1 MLPITTPE
9 LLREAVTTPTWVD
22 VAGFT
27 LEKIHTN
34 TLARALATRTVA
46 ANRLAAALWERAS
59 DEALDAKDITITKV
73 EPERRLGHGAGT
85 KVDLYVEFTVGG
97 AAKVLA
103 FEVKVDGA
111 PDGRQLETEAKSL
124 GVGPHRR
131 LVLLTLGSTQV
142 CRLVGENKIANEVP
156 RWTVR
161 ELVEHEVAII
171 AASPSD
177 EIAREW
183 MKELHCEDA
192 RRRLACESD
201 SKLHGCGYRDR
212 LLETYRYALV
222 AHELKSHGCAWNV
235 AVLPFGVVLSEFP
248 SWKRVPFGGTEV
260 TVYLEVIDKVLR
272 VKAGAWAKP
281 VNPREATKAVA
292 PLIRDAFVKHDFKV
306 ESARQTSG
314 SSVTIFSIDSH
325 DLDWSIEAMVPR
337 LKRAFTAWKSVSW
350 PT

>member
-1 MLPITTPE
+1 MTTIATPE
-9 LLREAVTTPTWVD
+9 LLREAVTTPTWVE

-27 LEKIHTN
+27 IEKIHTN
-34 TLARALATRTVA
+34 TLARALGTHTAA
-46 ANRLAAALWERAS
+46 ANRLVSALWRRAS
-59 DEALDAKDITITKV
+59 GETLDANNITVTRV
-73 EPERRLGHGAGT
+73 EPERRLGHGVGT
-85 KVDLYVEFTVGG
+85 KVDLYVEFAVVG
-97 AAKVLA
+97 ATRALA

-111 PDGRQLETEAKSL
+111 PDGKQLETEATSL
-124 GVGPHRR
+124 GVGPHRK
-131 LVLLTLGSTQV
+131 LVLLTLGSAQV
-142 CRLVGENKIANEVP
+142 CRLVGENKVANDVP

-161 ELVEHEVAII
+161 ELLEHEADVI
-171 AASPSD
+171 AASPSG

-183 MKELHCEDA
+183 MKELHREDA

-248 SWKRVPFGGTEV
+248 SRKRVPFGGTEV
-260 TVYLEVIDKVLR
+260 TVYLEVIDRVLR

-292 PLIRDAFVKHDFKV
+292 PLIRDAFEKHEFKV
-306 ESARQTSG
+306 ETAKQTSG
-314 SSVTIFSIDSH
+314 NSVTIFSIDSH
-325 DLDWSIEAMVPR
+325 DLDWSIETMVPR
-337 LKRAFTAWKSVSW
+337 LKRAFTAWKSVTW